1 MILRTASAML
11 LAAPLLGLQPVR
23 AGPDLPADAK
33 AYVTRRMGCN
43 HWGGEDAYDA
53 ARGREIGK
61 AVRSLRCETVE
72 ADGRRLRRRYRRQPD
87 VLKTLDQTHEGDG

>member
-1 MILRTASAML
+1 MILRTALAIL
-11 LAAPLLGLQPVR
+11 LTVPLLGPQPVR

-53 ARGREIGK
+53 ARGREIGE
-61 AVRSLRCETVE
+61 AVRSLRCDTVE

-87 VLKTLDQTHEGDG
+87 VLKTLDRTHDADG

>member
-1 MILRTASAML
+1 MSFRTVSAML
-11 LAAPLLGLQPVR
+11 LAAPLLGSQPVR

-53 ARGREIGK
+53 ARGREIGE
-61 AVRSLRCETVE
+61 AVKSLRCDAVE
-72 ADGRRLRRRYRRQPD
+72 ADGQRLRRRYKRQPD
-87 VLKTLDQTHEGDG
+87 VLKTLDQTPDVDG